1 MERMLS
7 KLEFMLM
14 GLRQLTLSA
23 VYAWFPELKK
33 EDILEALQ
41 QSPKFKV
48 EGNIVT
54 LKSETE
60 LYEEELQ
67 KDILKD
73 LMGEADGDDD
83 LLGYDDD
90 LDLIAEED
98 NSDLGSSNIK
108 LDDEVILVNSNE
120 NNLEDIVEDPIVDS
134 QWVEAK
140 EAAEEIPEVE
150 VVQPVQGDIASL
162 EENTANEDYFNYY
175 YNSANEEV
183 KEEKNKIEEKVV
195 ENVVENVIE
204 KVVQVTDLTKVKG
217 SDISYE
223 DLVRIIRCV

>member
-48 EGNIVT
+48 EGNVVT

-90 LDLIAEED
+90 LDLIAKK
-98 NSDLGSSNIK
+98 II
-108 LDDEVILVNSNE
+108 VILVHLILS
-120 NNLEDIVEDPIVDS
+120 
-134 QWVEAK
+134 
-140 EAAEEIPEVE
+140 
-150 VVQPVQGDIASL
+150 
-162 EENTANEDYFNYY
+162 
-175 YNSANEEV
+175 
-183 KEEKNKIEEKVV
+183 
-195 ENVVENVIE
+195 
-204 KVVQVTDLTKVKG
+204 
-217 SDISYE
+217 
-223 DLVRIIRCV
+223 

>member
-1 MERMLS
+1 MERNIAVSYTHLDVY
-7 KLEFMLM
+7 K
-14 GLRQLTLSA
+14 RQ
-23 VYAWFPELKK
+23 
-33 EDILEALQ
+33 
-41 QSPKFKV
+41 
-48 EGNIVT
+48 
-54 LKSETE
+54 
-60 LYEEELQ
+60 
-67 KDILKD
+67 
-73 LMGEADGDDD
+73 
-83 LLGYDDD
+83 
-90 LDLIAEED
+90 
-98 NSDLGSSNIK
+98 
-108 LDDEVILVNSNE
+108 
-120 NNLEDIVEDPIVDS
+120 IVDS

>member
-73 LMGEADGDDD
+73 LMVT
-83 LLGYDDD
+83 YDIKMI
-90 LDLIAEED
+90 LRKYCWYLIMKD
-98 NSDLGSSNIK
+98 TIQIFRKKKSHKCN
-108 LDDEVILVNSNE
+108 
-120 NNLEDIVEDPIVDS
+120 
-134 QWVEAK
+134 
-140 EAAEEIPEVE
+140 
-150 VVQPVQGDIASL
+150 
-162 EENTANEDYFNYY
+162 ANFPM
-175 YNSANEEV
+175 
-183 KEEKNKIEEKVV
+183 
-195 ENVVENVIE
+195 
-204 KVVQVTDLTKVKG
+204 
-217 SDISYE
+217 
-223 DLVRIIRCV
+223 